1 MKKIILILLI
11 AVFLVSTVAMA
22 TIETSANK
30 NGSDNKKEP
39 QLEKIVFIHYKKG
52 YAKPSGTAKQPTCYK
67 FLTPKVSWP
76 TQALPVSYVIN
87 PNNTAQPDLDPNLVI
102 SAVFN
107 AAEEWDSYT
116 SKELMSNSSQYN
128 IDNSTTP
135 GVQDYKNVIGFGNY
149 SDPNV
154 IAVTTVWYNPATKA
168 IVEFDIMLDTDW
180 VWGDAVA
187 QCNSN
192 ETFTNSTCRV
202 MDIQNI
208 ATHEFGHGIGLGDV
222 YDSSC
227 SEVTMYGYS
236 EYGEVKKRTLEQ
248 PDITGLQTLYGA

>member
-1 MKKIILILLI
+1 MIMKKLILILMI
-11 AVFLVSTVAMA
+11 AVLLVSTVAMA
-22 TIETSANK
+22 AIEASTSK
-30 NGSDNKKEP
+30 NGSGNKKEE
-39 QLEKIVFIHYKKG
+39 LEKMVFIHYKKG
-52 YAKPSGTAKQPTCYK
+52 YAKPSGAAKQPTCYK
-67 FLTPKVSWP
+67 FLTPTKVKWK
-76 TQALPVSYVIN
+76 TTPVNYVIN
-87 PNNTAQPDLDPNLVI
+87 PKNPVQQLDENQVI
-102 SAVFN
+102 SAIYN
-107 AAEEWDSYT
+107 AAEEWDSHT
-116 SKELMSNSSQYN
+116 NVELMNNQYT
-128 IDNSTTP
+128 IEYSATP
-135 GVQDYKNVIGFGNY
+135 GVQDYKNVVGFGNY
-149 SDPNV
+149 SDPDV

-192 ETFTNSTCRV
+192 ETFTNSTCTI

-222 YDSSC
+222 YDSAC

-236 EYGEVKKRTLEQ
+236 DYGEVKKRTLEQ